1 MPEKNDFSRTAAE
14 NTESYYNTIINN
26 VNDHVVRMS
35 IMTSPYPWHL
45 HPNSDET
52 FIGVE
57 GIIVIETRDS
67 VFELSPGSSVTIPQ
81 NMPHRTRPKGARCVS
96 LTVEKSDLT
105 TEFSEGKDP
114 F

>member
-1 MPEKNDFSRTAAE
+1 MPEKNEFGRVASE
-14 NTESYYNTIINN
+14 NTEAYFNTIINN

-57 GIIVIETRDS
+57 GIIVIETPDK
-67 VFELSPGSSVTIPQ
+67 VFELAAGSSVTIPQ

-96 LTVEKSDLT
+96 LTVEKADLT
-105 TEFSEGKDP
+105 TEFTGEERP
-114 F
+114 

>member
-1 MPEKNDFSRTAAE
+1 MLEKNEFGRTAAE
-14 NTESYYNTIINN
+14 NTAPYFNTPINN

-35 IMTSPYPWHL
+35 IMTSSYPWHL

-57 GIIVIETRDS
+57 GIIVIETPEGI
-67 VFELSPGSSVTIPQ
+67 FELTPGSSITIPQ

-96 LTVEKSDLT
+96 LTVEKADLT
-105 TEFSEGKDP
+105 TQFIEAKDA
-114 F
+114 